1 MHMKQKL
8 GLSYLVALSITI
20 FLAIIDSDPIMSY
33 ISMAKDIL
41 FMSCIIWILIILV
54 YTSIYQFR
62 ILVNRVLIKSK
73 NFHSEYGEWEE

>member
-1 MHMKQKL
+1 MQQKL

-33 ISMAKDIL
+33 ISMAKDVM

-54 YTSIYQFR
+54 YASIYQFS
-62 ILVNRVLIKSK
+62 ILTKRALTKSK
-73 NFHSEYGEWEE
+73 N

>member
-1 MHMKQKL
+1 MQQKL

-41 FMSCIIWILIILV
+41 LMSCIIWILIILV
-54 YTSIYQFR
+54 YATIYQFS
-62 ILVNRVLIKSK
+62 ILTKRVLPKSK
-73 NFHSEYGEWEE
+73 N

>member
-1 MHMKQKL
+1 MQQKL

-33 ISMAKDIL
+33 ISMAKDVM

-54 YTSIYQFR
+54 YATIYQFS
-62 ILVNRVLIKSK
+62 ILTKRALPKSK
-73 NFHSEYGEWEE
+73 N

>member
-1 MHMKQKL
+1 MQQKL

-41 FMSCIIWILIILV
+41 LMSCIIWILIILV
-54 YTSIYQFR
+54 YATIYQFS
-62 ILVNRVLIKSK
+62 ILKKRALPKSK
-73 NFHSEYGEWEE
+73 N

>member
-1 MHMKQKL
+1 MSIQQKL
-8 GLSYLVALSITI
+8 RLSYLVALSITI

-54 YTSIYQFR
+54 YASIYQFR
-62 ILVNRVLIKSK
+62 ILVKRVLIKSK
-73 NFHSEYGEWEE
+73 N

>member
-1 MHMKQKL
+1 MQQKL

-41 FMSCIIWILIILV
+41 LMSFIIWILIILV
-54 YTSIYQFR
+54 YATIYQFS
-62 ILVNRVLIKSK
+62 ILAKRALTK
-73 NFHSEYGEWEE
+73 

>member
-1 MHMKQKL
+1 MQQKL
-8 GLSYLVALSITI
+8 RLSYLVALSITI

-54 YTSIYQFR
+54 YASIYQFSL
-62 ILVNRVLIKSK
+62 LVKRALIKSK
-73 NFHSEYGEWEE
+73 N

>member
-1 MHMKQKL
+1 MHMQQKL

-41 FMSCIIWILIILV
+41 LMSCIIWILIILV
-54 YTSIYQFR
+54 YATIYQFS
-62 ILVNRVLIKSK
+62 ILTKRALTKSK
-73 NFHSEYGEWEE
+73 N

>member
-20 FLAIIDSDPIMSY
+20 FLGIIDSDPIMSY
-33 ISMAKDIL
+33 IIMAKDIL

-54 YTSIYQFR
+54 YASIYQFS
-62 ILVNRVLIKSK
+62 ILTKRALTKSK
-73 NFHSEYGEWEE
+73 N

>member
-1 MHMKQKL
+1 MHMQQKL

-33 ISMAKDIL
+33 ISMAKDVM

-54 YTSIYQFR
+54 YATIYQFS
-62 ILVNRVLIKSK
+62 ILTKRALTKSK
-73 NFHSEYGEWEE
+73 N

>member
-1 MHMKQKL
+1 MQQKL

-20 FLAIIDSDPIMSY
+20 FLAMIDSDPIMSY

-54 YTSIYQFR
+54 YATIYQFS
-62 ILVNRVLIKSK
+62 ILAKRALTK
-73 NFHSEYGEWEE
+73 

>member
-62 ILVNRVLIKSK
+62 ILVKRVLIKSK
-73 NFHSEYGEWEE
+73 N

>member
-1 MHMKQKL
+1 MQQKL

-33 ISMAKDIL
+33 ISMAKEVM

-54 YTSIYQFR
+54 YASIYQFSL
-62 ILVNRVLIKSK
+62 LVKRALIKSK
-73 NFHSEYGEWEE
+73 N

>member
-20 FLAIIDSDPIMSY
+20 FLGIIDSDPIMSY

-54 YTSIYQFR
+54 YASIYQFS
-62 ILVNRVLIKSK
+62 ILTKRALTKSK
-73 NFHSEYGEWEE
+73 N

>member
-1 MHMKQKL
+1 MSIQQKL
-8 GLSYLVALSITI
+8 RLSYLVALSITI

-54 YTSIYQFR
+54 YASIYQFR
-62 ILVNRVLIKSK
+62 ILVKRALTKSK
-73 NFHSEYGEWEE
+73 N

>member
-8 GLSYLVALSITI
+8 RLSYLVALSITI
-20 FLAIIDSDPIMSY
+20 FLGIIDSDPIMSY

-54 YTSIYQFR
+54 YASIYQFR
-62 ILVNRVLIKSK
+62 ILVKRVLIKSK
-73 NFHSEYGEWEE
+73 N

>member
-73 NFHSEYGEWEE
+73 N

>member
-1 MHMKQKL
+1 MSIKQKL

-54 YTSIYQFR
+54 YASIYQFS
-62 ILVNRVLIKSK
+62 ILTKRALTKSK
-73 NFHSEYGEWEE
+73 N

>member
-1 MHMKQKL
+1 MHIQHKL

-20 FLAIIDSDPIMSY
+20 FLAMIDSDPIMSY

-54 YTSIYQFR
+54 YASIYQFSL
-62 ILVNRVLIKSK
+62 IAKRVLPKLK
-73 NFHSEYGEWEE
+73 N

>member
-8 GLSYLVALSITI
+8 RLSYLVALSITI

-54 YTSIYQFR
+54 YASIYQFS
-62 ILVNRVLIKSK
+62 ILTKRALTKSK
-73 NFHSEYGEWEE
+73 N

>member
-1 MHMKQKL
+1 MNIKQKI
-8 GLSYLVALSITI
+8 GISYLVALSITI

-54 YTSIYQFR
+54 YATIYQFS
-62 ILVNRVLIKSK
+62 ILTKRALTKSK
-73 NFHSEYGEWEE
+73 N

>member
-20 FLAIIDSDPIMSY
+20 FLAMIDSDPIMSY
-33 ISMAKDIL
+33 ISMVKDIL

-54 YTSIYQFR
+54 YASIYQLSIIVKR
-62 ILVNRVLIKSK
+62 ALIKSK
-73 NFHSEYGEWEE
+73 N

>member
-1 MHMKQKL
+1 MQQKL

-54 YTSIYQFR
+54 YASIYQFS
-62 ILVNRVLIKSK
+62 ILTKRALTKSK
-73 NFHSEYGEWEE
+73 N

>member
-1 MHMKQKL
+1 MQQKL

-41 FMSCIIWILIILV
+41 LMSCIIWILIILV
-54 YTSIYQFR
+54 YATIYQFS
-62 ILVNRVLIKSK
+62 ILAKRALTKSK
-73 NFHSEYGEWEE
+73 N